1 MTRQSNDSSETL
13 GPLKTQRSAEELNGD
28 VCLRLSLLLKACR
41 AEATPEGWR
50 KLAMYLISR
59 LPEFKFKHTLGDESK
74 MHLPLMRIECL
85 IRTNYPVIEMALD
98 EARRLKLSKSDTNA
112 LVKTKL
118 AEAPELSVK
127 RAVRIEVGVD
137 GKGTEKEKWPAKESA
152 RYETL
157 LREYR
162 KQKDKDALFTSSIRR
177 RAHNSLRAWCAIEN
191 AFSRL
196 EIKEKLKDVAV
207 NKDDLEPSYD

>member
-1 MTRQSNDSSETL
+1 MPHKSNDSSETP
-13 GPLKTQRSAEELNGD
+13 GPLKTQRSAEELNND
-28 VCLRLSLLLKACR
+28 ICLRLRLLLNACR

-50 KLAMYLISR
+50 TLAMYLVSR
-59 LPEFKFKHTLGDESK
+59 LPEFKFKHTPGDESK
-74 MHLPLMRIECL
+74 LHLPLMRIECL

-98 EARRLKLSKSDTNA
+98 EAKRLKLSRSETDI
-112 LVKTKL
+112 LVKKRL
-118 AEAPELSVK
+118 AESPQLSVQ
-127 RAVRIEVGVD
+127 RAVRIEARVD
-137 GKGTEKEKWPAKESA
+137 ETGKERSPEEASA

-177 RAHNSLRAWCAIEN
+177 RAHNSLRAWYAIEN

-196 EIKEKLKDVAV
+196 EKEKLKDGAV
-207 NKDDLEPSYD
+207 NKDDSESSYD